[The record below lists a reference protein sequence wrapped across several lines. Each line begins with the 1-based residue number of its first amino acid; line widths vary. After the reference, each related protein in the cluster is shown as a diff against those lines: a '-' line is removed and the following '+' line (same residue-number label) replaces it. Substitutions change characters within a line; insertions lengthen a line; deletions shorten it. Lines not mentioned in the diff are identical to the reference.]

1 MADDIAI
8 GVDLGTSYSCVAIVE
23 NGQPL
28 VIPNEWGE
36 LTHASVVS
44 FLDDGTVL
52 VGNNAKKNII
62 THAES
67 TVYSAKRLIGR
78 FYFSDEVKKAQAV
91 MPYQILEGDNK
102 SVRIGI
108 HGQTYSMPEI
118 SALVLKEIKAIAESY
133 LNRPVSKAVITVPAY
148 FNDNQRQ
155 ATKDAGRIAGLE
167 VLRIINEPTAA
178 ALAYGFGR
186 NVNQKIVVYDLGG
199 GTFDVSILEIGND
212 VFEVL
217 ATAGDTYLGGGDFDD
232 RIMSWLADDFLARTQ
247 LDLRENKYCL
257 QMLKEAAEKA
267 KIDVGREGRADIL
280 CSGICQDANGKV
292 MDLRQSLTVDQ
303 FNRMVMDLVQRT
315 FKVCDEALQSAKMT
329 ASDIDA
335 VILVGGPTRLPI
347 IRSSVKHY
355 FQKEPLEGIDPDQV
369 VAMCAALQAHTLLD
383 RASQTYLVDV
393 TPLSLRIGIVGGYT
407 EKIIEKNTPVPIEKS
422 KTFTTSRDGQER
434 VKIRVYQGESNR
446 ADECEMLGE
455 FEFSGFRIGF
465 RGEVKIAVNFEIN
478 TDGIVNVSAT
488 DLDTGQKTSTTISL
502 SSGLSEAD
510 IQKSIEANKTIQ
522 LAGRGGD
529 EALPTLAASGQ
540 R

>member
-8 GVDLGTSYSCVAIVE
+8 GVDLGTSYSCAAIVE
-23 NGQPL
+23 NNQPQ

-44 FLDDGTVL
+44 FLEDGTVL

-91 MPYQILEGDNK
+91 MPYQIVEGDNK
-102 SVRIGI
+102 SVRIAI
-108 HGQTYSMPEI
+108 RAQTYSLPEI

-133 LNRPVSKAVITVPAY
+133 LGRLVAKAVITVPAY

-199 GTFDVSILEIGND
+199 GTFDVSILEIGKD

-217 ATAGDTYLGGGDFDD
+217 ATAGDTYLGGDDFDD
-232 RIMSWLADDFLARTQ
+232 RIMTWLATDFLARTQ

-267 KIDVGREGRADIL
+267 KIDVGRDGRADIL
-280 CSGICQDANGKV
+280 CSGICQDVKGNV
-292 MDLRQSLTVDQ
+292 LDLKQTLVLDQ

-369 VAMCAALQAHTLLD
+369 VAMGAALQAHALLD
-383 RASQTYLVDV
+383 SASQTYLVDV

-407 EKIIEKNTPVPIEKS
+407 EKVIEKNTPVPIEKS

-465 RGEVKIAVNFEIN
+465 RGDVKIDVNFEIN

-488 DLDTGQKTSTTISL
+488 DLETGQKTSTTISL

-510 IQKSIEANKTIQ
+510 IQKSIQANKAVQ

-529 EALPTLAASGQ
+529 EALPSVGS
-540 R
+540 